1 MGAPLNW
8 KAAEKHVTAPFPT
21 SDRSL
26 EDVNLRLHLDRPAT
40 AEPIHYIEGVDEW
53 SRLAPE
59 LFMNVNVAVLT
70 RDTSVPMD
78 KIAVSVI
85 VRDRELSKF
94 ERIAT
99 WPLRDIPQDAWPL
112 NPGLQKFSRCPRL
125 DIAVVASPLV
135 SVSGHNAAMIP
146 YGAMLAAKT
155 FKVRV
160 PNRGIDLPVVFVE
173 PSTMQEHGLDAD
185 TVCYVRWKGEDV
197 TRAPRE
203 LIEIWLNKTLEDK
216 FRALSSKGASQA
228 ALHIGGNISAY
239 VYANVLAH
247 VLAADVDSG
256 EDGLIR
262 VVGELVEQRLGM
274 TLDEARHAYLAGPG
288 GQAKLMPWCQVL
300 TGADK
305 AFAAMKF

>member
-26 EDVNLRLHLDRPAT
+26 EDINLRLHLDRPAT
-40 AEPIHYIEGVDEW
+40 ADPIHYIEGVDEW

-59 LFMNVNVAVLT
+59 LFMNVDVAMLT
-70 RDTSVPMD
+70 RDTGVPVD
-78 KIAVSVI
+78 KVSVSVI
-85 VRDRELSKF
+85 VRDREMSKF

-99 WPLRDIPQDAWPL
+99 WPLRDIPRDAWPL

-125 DIAVVASPLV
+125 DIAVVASPRV
-135 SVSGHNAAMIP
+135 SLSEHNAATIP

-160 PNRGIDLPVVFVE
+160 PNRGIDLPFVFVE
-173 PSTMQEHGLDAD
+173 PSTLRDQGLDPD

-197 TRAPRE
+197 TRSPRE

-216 FRALSSKGASQA
+216 FHALSSRGASQA
-228 ALHIGGNISAY
+228 ALHIGRNISAY

-247 VLAADVDSG
+247 VLTTDVDAG
-256 EDGLIR
+256 EDGLVG
-262 VVGELVEQRLGM
+262 VVGELMEQRLRM
-274 TLDEARHAYLAGPG
+274 TLAEARQAYREGPG
-288 GQAKLMPWCQVL
+288 GQAKLMPWCWAL

-305 AFAAMKF
+305 AFAAIKF